1 MTDWTIQNLVLV
13 GFYVVYQW
21 PIYYDSIIYNSCVIF
36 IFGSTCNGKLRCLTS
51 LFYFNIEQIQKQNL
65 NLHFKLVVL
74 FTNIKINFFT
84 KQFRNIFSKV
94 FDNEVLKKFS
104 KF

>member
-1 MTDWTIQNLVLV
+1 MTDWTIQKLVLV

-21 PIYYDSIIYNSCVIF
+21 PIHIMIPSYSCVLF

-65 NLHFKLVVL
+65 DLHFKFVVL

-84 KQFRNIFSKV
+84 
-94 FDNEVLKKFS
+94 
-104 KF
+104 